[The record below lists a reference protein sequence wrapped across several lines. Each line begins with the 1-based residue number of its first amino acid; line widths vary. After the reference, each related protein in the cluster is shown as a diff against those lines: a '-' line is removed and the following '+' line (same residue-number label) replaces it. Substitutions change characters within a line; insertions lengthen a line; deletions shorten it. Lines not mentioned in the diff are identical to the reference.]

1 MEAPPCEVPPPDM
14 ALLPLPVADMPA
26 EDDMP
31 DEEDRPEEEDRPLE
45 TSPVPPRLLLPP
57 RVELP
62 VPPEV
67 GKGLEVEAMDTLL
80 CFRTLGVCVGE
91 LPTLKDV
98 ARPDASLYT
107 APGRPQGSRQG
118 LCRGPP

>member
-1 MEAPPCEVPPPDM
+1 MDAPLPWVLPAVALVPPP
-14 ALLPLPVADMPA
+14 V
-26 EDDMP
+26 DDMP
-31 DEEDRPEEEDRPLE
+31 GEALMPEGDMPEDDDDSPEEEEDRPLE
-45 TSPVPPRLLLPP
+45 PSPVPPRLLPP

-107 APGRPQGSRQG
+107 APGRPQGAR
-118 LCRGPP
+118 